1 MADVNKDV
9 VYGLEL
15 ELREFDRVIPP
26 KKSKWRKLKRF
37 MSEATCCLLETVTT
51 LCCCTGYSER
61 SCLDIESSVFYESSE
76 SLKSI
81 QYLDDDWMKEDME
94 SKGMSSDES
103 NEATRSSIQDNDWIK
118 EDVADLSSDESDNDW
133 IKEDVR
139 DLSSNVSSEATLVN
153 FLYENVIE
161 KDFGDMSSDVSSEAT
176 IVPKFRIEMG
186 MKNFIYSLTDKT
198 FLAETEYNSS
208 DDESMDT
215 PILAI
220 NNLDPG
226 CYEKRL
232 IDLKTILSIIKP
244 VNM

>member
-37 MSEATCCLLETVTT
+37 MSEATCCLKETIKT

-61 SCLDIESSVFYESSE
+61 SCIDIESSIYYESSE
-76 SLKSI
+76 SLSE
-81 QYLDDDWMKEDME
+81 YLDDDWMREDMN
-94 SKGMSSDES
+94 SKYMSSDQS
-103 NEATRSSIQDNDWIK
+103 SEATRSSIHHNDWIK
-118 EDVADLSSDESDNDW
+118 NDFGELSSDESDNDW
-133 IKEDVR
+133 IKENVR

-161 KDFGDMSSDVSSEAT
+161 KDFGDMSSDASSEAT
-176 IVPKFRIEMG
+176 LVPKFRIETG
-186 MKNFIYSLTDKT
+186 MNKFIYSITDKA
-198 FLAETEYNSS
+198 FLVETENDNSS
-208 DDESMDT
+208 LSDESIDT

-220 NNLDPG
+220 NNLDPD